1 MGSGSRGSP
10 WTLEPVQKEV
20 RKLPHAGPSLG
31 VPLFFLP
38 RMLTE
43 SSLIIRGASVLW
55 VRLPGGTGTETTC
68 TGAVFGSV
76 CLRMCSWSLGS

>member
-31 VPLFFLP
+31 LPLFFLP

-43 SSLIIRGASVLW
+43 SSCIIWGISPMGPSARRDGD
-55 VRLPGGTGTETTC
+55 
-68 TGAVFGSV
+68 
-76 CLRMCSWSLGS
+76 